1 MSMYH
6 FTDSEAIEH
15 DVNTVP
21 NTGDFEMVEVDG
33 YKYWPINR
41 DALLELADEMGR
53 VRSRCWY
60 CNKESDC
67 DWADETVCL
76 ESYMDDYAR
85 RIREALGAKS

>member
-33 YKYWPINR
+33 YKYWLINR
-41 DALLELADEMGR
+41 DALLELAGDMDLHARTAPYPSEGR
-53 VRSRCWY
+53 R
-60 CNKESDC
+60 
-67 DWADETVCL
+67 AAG
-76 ESYMDDYAR
+76 YAR
-85 RIREALGAKS
+85 RIREALGVVDR

>member
-41 DALLELADEMGR
+41 DALLELAGDMDLHARTAPYPSEGR
-53 VRSRCWY
+53 R
-60 CNKESDC
+60 
-67 DWADETVCL
+67 AAG
-76 ESYMDDYAR
+76 YAR
-85 RIREALGAKS
+85 RIREALGVVDR